1 MRWFI
6 GSQEELERLFNE
18 LARRDFAWA
27 YMPVPKIRFDGATRI
42 FLRDGSS
49 ILAAAPKD

>member
-6 GSQEELERLFNE
+6 RDQAEFERLFNE
-18 LARRDFAWA
+18 MARRDFAWA
-27 YMPVPKIRFDGATRI
+27 YLPVPKIRFDGATRI

-49 ILAAAPKD
+49 ILAPAPKD